1 VGWDKEKRKRRR
13 RSRKKRLRA
22 KLKKENGKRFSC
34 LMGKIPMAIIISDST
49 DFKIQKVLMMMKLGH
64 TIGP

>member
-34 LMGKIPMAIIISDST
+34 LMGKIPMAIIISDSA
-49 DFKIQKVLMMMKLGH
+49 DFKIQKS
-64 TIGP
+64 